1 MSLQKSAHP
10 DRTTATVG
18 SRVFSSQLSRRS
30 VLAFSAVAGLAG
42 CVNTSG
48 TSSSTTSA
56 SAELATSGSV
66 VWWGYTPGSP
76 VNDQYIASFN
86 KVYPNIKVT
95 WKQTSI
101 DDYDAALRPALG
113 NASGLD
119 VYQMSAGSA
128 NGGVAVFGGNAID
141 LTPAVQ
147 QQLGSG
153 WKDKLSSTGVNALTV
168 DGKLKALAAGA
179 VFSGTI
185 WINQDLFDKYKVSPP
200 TDFASWKQAC
210 ATFKANGIKGFVQGA
225 GQGAF
230 NIDTIHA
237 IADNVS
243 PGTFVKATRGE
254 VPWTDPS
261 IVKALGLWKQLFDEG
276 IMQPG
281 ALGQMQYPDSNNEF
295 MSQKAAMVMMG
306 TWYSQYL
313 IPDVMKSAMQAAG
326 STAQPF
332 TMLPINFPD
341 IAGTGKT
348 GSLFGDVDYGQG
360 VSANSANQGAATTF
374 ALWMGTSKEGQQA
387 IANSL
392 NLIPALK
399 GVSPD
404 WTSVKLVNSSAQQG
418 PMKDLIDRASAVNDA
433 PRFATINADMN
444 QALMD
449 ALAKVAAAKSTPDQA
464 AADLVKAQKG

>member
-1 MSLQKSAHP
+1 MVA
-10 DRTTATVG
+10 
-18 SRVFSSQLSRRS
+18 
-30 VLAFSAVAGLAG
+30 LAACAD
-42 CVNTSG
+42 TSG
-48 TSSSTTSA
+48 TDPSA
-56 SAELATSGSV
+56 SSDGGSVEMATSGEI

-76 VNDQYIASFN
+76 VNEQYIAAFN
-86 KVYPNIKVT
+86 EDYPDIKVT

-101 DDYDAALRPALG
+101 DDYDAAIRPALG
-113 NASGLD
+113 NNTGLD

-141 LTPAVQ
+141 LTPAVEQ
-147 QQLGSG
+147 ALGSD
-153 WKDKLSSTGVNALTV
+153 WKDKLSPTGVNALTV
-168 DGKLKALAAGA
+168 DGQLKALAAGA

-185 WINQDLFDKYKVSPP
+185 WINQDLFDKYGLKAP
-200 TDFASWKQAC
+200 TDWDSWKNVCQ
-210 ATFKANGIKGFVQGA
+210 TFEANNVTCFVQGA

-243 PGTFVKATRGE
+243 PGTFVQATRGE
-254 VPWTDPS
+254 VPWTDAS
-261 IVKALGLWKQLFDEG
+261 LVEAFGLWKKLFDEG

-281 ALGQMQYPDSNNEF
+281 ALGMMQYPEANNAF

-313 IPDVMKSAMQAAG
+313 IPDVMRSAMEAAG
-326 STAQPF
+326 STDDPF
-332 TMLPINFPD
+332 TMLPIDFPD
-341 IAGTGKT
+341 IAGTGNT

-374 ALWMGTSKEGQQA
+374 AVWMGTSEKGQQV
-387 IANSL
+387 IADSL

-399 GVSPD
+399 SVTPNWD
-404 WTSVKLVNSSAQQG
+404 NVKLVNPDAQAA
-418 PMKDLIDRASAVNDA
+418 PMKDLVQRASAVTDA

-449 ALAKVAAAKSTPDQA
+449 ALAKVAAGDATPEQA
-464 AADLVKAQKG
+464 TAELQQAQDSVG

>member
-1 MSLQKSAHP
+1 MSL
-10 DRTTATVG
+10 RTRAGRSRTA
-18 SRVFSSQLSRRS
+18 
-30 VLAFSAVAGLAG
+30 AVATGAALAMVALAA
-42 CVNTSG
+42 CADTSG
-48 TSSSTTSA
+48 SDPSA
-56 SAELATSGSV
+56 SSDGGSVEMATSGEI

-76 VNDQYIASFN
+76 VNEQYIAAFN
-86 KVYPNIKVT
+86 EDYPDIKVT

-101 DDYDAALRPALG
+101 DDYDAAIRPALG
-113 NASGLD
+113 NNTGLD

-147 QQLGSG
+147 QALGSD
-153 WKDKLSSTGVNALTV
+153 WKDKLSPTGVNALTV
-168 DGKLKALAAGA
+168 DGQLKALAAGA

-185 WINQDLFDKYKVSPP
+185 WINQDLFDKYGLKAP
-200 TDFASWKQAC
+200 TDWDSWKNVCQ
-210 ATFKANGIKGFVQGA
+210 TFEANGVTCFVQGA

-230 NIDTIHA
+230 NIDTLHA

-243 PGTFVKATRGE
+243 PGTFVQATRGE
-254 VPWTDPS
+254 VPWTDAS
-261 IVKALGLWKQLFDEG
+261 LVEAFGLWKKLFDEG

-281 ALGQMQYPDSNNEF
+281 ALGTMQYPEANNQF

-313 IPDVMKSAMQAAG
+313 IPDVMRSAMEAAG
-326 STAQPF
+326 STDDPF
-332 TMLPINFPD
+332 TMLPIDFPD
-341 IAGTGKT
+341 IAGTGNT

-374 ALWMGTSKEGQQA
+374 AVWMGTSEKGQQV
-387 IANSL
+387 IADSL

-399 GVSPD
+399 
-404 WTSVKLVNSSAQQG
+404 SVTPNWDNVTLVNPDAQEA
-418 PMKDLIDRASAVNDA
+418 PMKDLVQRASAVTDA

-449 ALAKVAAAKSTPDQA
+449 ALAKVAAGDATPEQA
-464 AADLVKAQKG
+464 TAELQKAQDSVG

>member
-1 MSLQKSAHP
+1 MVA
-10 DRTTATVG
+10 
-18 SRVFSSQLSRRS
+18 
-30 VLAFSAVAGLAG
+30 LAACAD
-42 CVNTSG
+42 TSG
-48 TSSSTTSA
+48 TDPSA
-56 SAELATSGSV
+56 SSGGGSAEMATSGEI

-76 VNDQYIASFN
+76 VNEQYIAAFN
-86 KVYPNIKVT
+86 EDYPDIKVT

-101 DDYDAALRPALG
+101 DDYDAAIRPALG
-113 NASGLD
+113 NNTGLD

-128 NGGVAVFGGNAID
+128 NGGVAVFGGSAID
-141 LTPAVQ
+141 LTPAVEQ
-147 QQLGSG
+147 ALGSD
-153 WKDKLSSTGVNALTV
+153 WKDKLSPTGVDALTV
-168 DGKLKALAAGA
+168 DGQLKALAAGA

-185 WINQDLFDKYKVSPP
+185 WINQDLFDKYGLKAP
-200 TDFASWKQAC
+200 TDWDSWKNVCQ
-210 ATFKANGIKGFVQGA
+210 TFEANNVTCFVQGA

-230 NIDTIHA
+230 NIDTVHA

-261 IVKALGLWKQLFDEG
+261 LVEAFGLWKKLFDEG

-281 ALGQMQYPDSNNEF
+281 ALGMMQYPEANNEF

-313 IPDVMKSAMQAAG
+313 IPDVMRSAMEAAG
-326 STAQPF
+326 STDDPF
-332 TMLPINFPD
+332 TMLPIDFPD
-341 IAGTGKT
+341 IAGTGNT

-360 VSANSANQGAATTF
+360 VSANSSNQGAATTF
-374 ALWMGTSKEGQQA
+374 AVWMGTSEKGQQV
-387 IANSL
+387 IADSL

-399 GVSPD
+399 
-404 WTSVKLVNSSAQQG
+404 SVTPNWDNVTLVNPGAQEA
-418 PMKDLIDRASAVNDA
+418 PMKDLVQRASAVTDA

-449 ALAKVAAAKSTPDQA
+449 ALAKVAAGDATPEQA
-464 AADLVKAQKG
+464 TADLQKAQDSVG